1 MKSVLVT
8 GGAGFLGSHLC
19 DRLIEQGQNVIC
31 LDNFFTGSKRNIA
44 HLIGHPRFELIR
56 HDIVQPIYLEVNE
69 IYNLAC
75 PASPVAYQY
84 NPIKTIKTS
93 TVGMVNVLGLAKRC
107 QAKVLHAST
116 SEVYGDPEVHP
127 QVEEYWGHVNPLGPR
142 SCYDEGKRIAESL
155 CVNYQQAH
163 QVPIRIVRIFNT
175 YGPRMDPNDGRVISN
190 FINQALRGEPL
201 TIYGDGSQT
210 RSFCY
215 VDDLVEGFLKMMA
228 QDETSGPVNLG
239 NPVENSMLELAE
251 ATLEIV
257 SSKSKLEYCPLPTD
271 DPKQRCPDISKA
283 RSILNWEP
291 RVSLQEGLKKTVAY
305 YQGLMNQE
313 SS

>member
-1 MKSVLVT
+1 MDSVLVT

-19 DRLIEQGQNVIC
+19 DRLVAQGRNVIC
-31 LDNFFTGSKRNIA
+31 LDNFFTGSKQNIA
-44 HLIGHPRFELIR
+44 HLIGHPRFELMR
-56 HDIVQPIYLEVNE
+56 HDIVHPIYLEVSE

-107 QAKVLHAST
+107 RAKVLHAST

-155 CVNYQQAH
+155 CMNYHQAH
-163 QVPIRIVRIFNT
+163 QVPIRLVRIFNT

-201 TIYGDGSQT
+201 TIYGKGTQT
-210 RSFCY
+210 RSFCF
-215 VDDLVEGFLKMMA
+215 VDDLINGFLKMME
-228 QDETSGPVNLG
+228 QDKTTGPVNLG

-251 ATLEIV
+251 AVLNEVT
-257 SSKSKLEYCPLPTD
+257 SDSQLEYCDLPTD
-271 DPKQRCPDISKA
+271 DPKQRCPDITKA

-291 RVSLQEGLKKTVAY
+291 RVSLQEGLAKTVAY
-305 YQGLMNQE
+305 YQSLMKQE
-313 SS
+313 TS